1 MKDQKISP
9 LIIGYFEKISLVR
22 MISKDFRL
30 SGRINTENMT
40 MMHCYLDY
48 KSNFEII
55 V

>member
-22 MISKDFRL
+22 MISKDFQL
-30 SGRINTENMT
+30 SGRINTEYMT
-40 MMHCYLDY
+40 MMDCYLDF